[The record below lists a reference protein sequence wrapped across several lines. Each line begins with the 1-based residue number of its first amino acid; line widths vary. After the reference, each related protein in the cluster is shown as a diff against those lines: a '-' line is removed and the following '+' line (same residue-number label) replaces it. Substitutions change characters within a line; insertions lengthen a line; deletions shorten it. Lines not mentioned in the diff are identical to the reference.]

1 MWNWGW
7 EIWWHILDGS
17 TCILDSYNVWI
28 ALNDFF
34 IYWEHSHPDIR
45 FIIYRHTCEDEIGC
59 WCYIHEAFSLLQRHG
74 KQWLP
79 LENLKLLYFGAL
91 HHAKASSTSYPGI
104 DYLTR
109 SIGMVSPTCLPSLP
123 AVLINLSDLKMTETG
138 LPSSTAHIY
147 TYNGLCT
154 CRQPPSTAVNRQPV
168 VLLSSKLLSYLSW
181 LTANKQP

>member
-1 MWNWGW
+1 MLNHRSTLHYLQRNWNGVEPLRMTLSLLPVHPIRGGGAKEEAQERSSNISMRMTMWNWGW

-28 ALNDFF
+28 ALNDLF

-109 SIGMVSPTCLPSLP
+109 
-123 AVLINLSDLKMTETG
+123 
-138 LPSSTAHIY
+138 
-147 TYNGLCT
+147 
-154 CRQPPSTAVNRQPV
+154 
-168 VLLSSKLLSYLSW
+168 
-181 LTANKQP
+181 